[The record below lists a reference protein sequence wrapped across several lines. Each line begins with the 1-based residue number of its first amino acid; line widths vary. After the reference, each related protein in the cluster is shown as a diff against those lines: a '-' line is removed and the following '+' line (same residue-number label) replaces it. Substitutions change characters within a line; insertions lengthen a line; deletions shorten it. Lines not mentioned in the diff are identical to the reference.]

1 MMWLCLCMFSPN
13 DDSMCDEKSVEKKKK
28 IFSHMKRC
36 QTLELGGSLYDVCV
50 CVCLDCLERE
60 RSK

>member
-28 IFSHMKRC
+28 IFSHMKMSN
-36 QTLELGGSLYDVCV
+36 TLELLAVRCV
-50 CVCLDCLERE
+50 CVWTVWRE
-60 RSK
+60 GTELVSK